1 MNADCLTGL
10 KLVALAISAL
20 ALVISALALAIS
32 APALAISALALAI
45 SAPTLL
51 IILKILL
58 GIYWSFVLLLCFSFE
73 TNMAATLRAFRVE
86 YYM

>member
-32 APALAISALALAI
+32 APALAISAPVSYTHLTL
-45 SAPTLL
+45 PTSD
-51 IILKILL
+51 
-58 GIYWSFVLLLCFSFE
+58 GV
-73 TNMAATLRAFRVE
+73 
-86 YYM
+86 